1 MKKWIASIAALSLG
15 LAMASC
21 GSEKKESSASES
33 SAATNS
39 DGSLKTVT
47 PNTLTVA
54 TNLPAPGFWNGD
66 DPDSITGGLEYG
78 IAKALAK
85 KLGLDKVKIVNVSF
99 DALVAGT
106 ATGFD
111 VAFSQV
117 TITDERKKV
126 VDFTTPYFSSD
137 QGVLVKK
144 GTVVSTLEEAKALR
158 WGIQA
163 ATTAEDVLKQLKPGQ
178 ETRVFQETSQA
189 FAALNADQI
198 DAVMLDTSIVM
209 QQAAQDPE
217 KSLAVVAQF
226 KTGEQ
231 YGGILPKGSPLAS
244 KINAAITAL
253 TEDGTIGDL
262 SADNIGGDPSK
273 IPTIAL

>member
-1 MKKWIASIAALSLG
+1 DKKAAS
-15 LAMASC
+15 
-21 GSEKKESSASES
+21 SSSS
-33 SAATNS
+33 SAATDAN
-39 DGSLKTVT
+39 GALKTVT
-47 PNTLTVA
+47 PDTLTIG

-66 DPDSITGGLEYG
+66 DPDSIKGGLEYG
-78 IAKALAK
+78 IGQALAK
-85 KLGLDKVKIVNVSF
+85 KLVLHKVKVVNVSF

-117 TITDERKKV
+117 TITDERKSV

-144 GTVVSTLEEAKALR
+144 GTSVKDGAEAKALQ
-158 WGIQA
+158 WGIQS
-163 ATTAEDVLKQLKPGQ
+163 ATTAEDVITKLAPTK

-189 FAALNADQI
+189 FAALKAGQI

-209 QQAAQDPE
+209 QQAAQDPDKNLE
-217 KSLAVVAQF
+217 VVAQF
-226 KTGEQ
+226 HTGEQ
-231 YGGILPKGSPLAS
+231 YGGILPKGSPLAP
-244 KINAAITAL
+244 KINAAIQAL
-253 TEDGTIGDL
+253 IDDGTIGTL

-273 IPTIAL
+273 IPTITP